1 MLDNRS
7 NKERI
12 VITKNLLMKLGY
24 KRTTLPLQTKDTY
37 PTLGDVVVDIDG
49 AKLLVVDCDFF

>member
-1 MLDNRS
+1 
-7 NKERI
+7 
-12 VITKNLLMKLGY
+12 MKLGC